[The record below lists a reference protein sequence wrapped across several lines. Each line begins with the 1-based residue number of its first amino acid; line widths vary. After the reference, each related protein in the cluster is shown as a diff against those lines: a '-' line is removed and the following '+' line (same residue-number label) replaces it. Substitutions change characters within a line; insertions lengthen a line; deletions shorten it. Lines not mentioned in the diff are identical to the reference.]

1 MPIDLSAPLTGL
13 IAALAAGLLIG
24 LERGWTQREM
34 GAGHRVAGFR
44 TFGLVGF
51 TGGLAGLMPD
61 LIAATLALGVMAALL
76 IGFRAKISD
85 DRLSATTTIAAML
98 TFAIGLAAVRTSP
111 GLALAAAAGAFALLS
126 ARASMHALLHG
137 LTEAEIEGVARFLLV
152 ALVILPLLPDAD
164 YGPYDAWNPRRI
176 WLVVV
181 MVAAFSF
188 AGYVAARKYGS
199 SRGILM
205 MALTGALVSS
215 TAVTADFARRLRSE
229 PGLRGALIAGIA
241 IASIVMFVRVLLLTL
256 LLVPRALPTL
266 ALVMAPALVVAALLA
281 VLTWRRQSAGNG
293 PPVKLGN
300 PFAFG
305 PALLLAGFVALFS
318 LIARWALDLFGDRGI
333 AVVLG
338 LTGLMDVDAAVL
350 TLAGMPATTLSDR
363 MAGFVLAAPVLA
375 NTGTKAVIAMALA
388 PGRDGLMAAA
398 PLIAALAASLAG
410 LAVYLLL

>member
-1 MPIDLSAPLTGL
+1 
-13 IAALAAGLLIG
+13 
-24 LERGWTQREM
+24 
-34 GAGHRVAGFR
+34 
-44 TFGLVGF
+44 
-51 TGGLAGLMPD
+51 
-61 LIAATLALGVMAALL
+61 
-76 IGFRAKISD
+76 
-85 DRLSATTTIAAML
+85 
-98 TFAIGLAAVRTSP
+98 
-111 GLALAAAAGAFALLS
+111 
-126 ARASMHALLHG
+126 MHALLHG

-266 ALVMAPALVVAALLA
+266 ALVMTPALVVAALLA

-350 TLAGMPATTLSDR
+350 TLAGMPAATLSDR